1 MASLELFSKRQKR
14 LRGEVS
20 DVYSYDSIPQSLR
33 VQIIYILR
41 ESLGAEQ
48 DYYNK
53 NVEALYK
60 IIVDSLGREY
70 GVFQLTAFPTFAER
84 IYITEIFDFI
94 LNEKNTEK
102 VLDAVELAFRAVD
115 KCTRD
120 YEYRRLDNSD
130 EVATESIKE
139 LNSRFEEHAVG
150 FQFEEGEIIRVDSV
164 LIHKEVVLPVLRLLN
179 DSAYQG
185 AQEEFLKAH
194 EHYRHGNSKEAMN
207 ECLKSFESIMKAIC
221 DKRGWSYSS
230 GDTALKLVEICL
242 KNDLLPSFWQNK
254 MNALRSLLESGVP
267 TGRNKLSGHGQGS
280 LPITVPKYIVAY
292 VLHMTASCIYFL
304 AEAEKALPE

>member
-1 MASLELFSKRQKR
+1 MASLDLFSKRQKR

-20 DVYSYDSIPQSLR
+20 DVYSYDSIPQPLR

-41 ESLGAEQ
+41 ESLGDEQ

-53 NVEALYK
+53 SVRDLYEL
-60 IIVDSLGREY
+60 IVKSICREY
-70 GVFQLTAFPTFAER
+70 GVFQLTKLPAFGER
-84 IYITEIFDFI
+84 IYITELFNFI
-94 LNEKNTEK
+94 LEEQNTEK

-115 KCTRD
+115 NCTRD
-120 YEYRRLDNSD
+120 YTYRRLDNSD

-139 LNSRFEEHAVG
+139 LNYRFEEHAVG
-150 FQFEEGEIIRVDSV
+150 FQFEKGEIIRVDSI
-164 LIHKEVVLPVLRLLN
+164 LIHKEVVIPVLRLLN

-185 AQEEFLKAH
+185 VQEEFLKAH
-194 EHYRHGNSKEAMN
+194 EHYRHGNSKEALN

-230 GDTALKLVEICL
+230 GDTAKKLVEICL
-242 KNDLLPSFWQNK
+242 NNGLVPSFWQNH

-267 TGRNKLSGHGQGS
+267 TGRNKLSSHGQGS
-280 LPITVPKYIVAY
+280 LPMTVPKYIVAY